1 MTPERLQKILAAAGL
16 GSRRGCE
23 KIIEEGRV
31 EVNGSRAELGSSA
44 DPAIDKIR
52 VDGTL
57 LPARPQARTFAI
69 YKPRKVISSLSAQ
82 GDRSTVR
89 DLLPFPGRFYPVGRL
104 DMDSEGLMLLTNDG
118 DLAQR
123 ISHPSFEVEKEYLV
137 LVARRPTDEQ
147 LAIWRRGVVLEEGF
161 RTSPMVVKF
170 ESTEGRGAWLRI
182 IMHEGRKHELRDIGQ
197 TIGLP
202 VVRIIRKRIGS
213 FHLGALGPGTYREL
227 TPKETADLLSI
238 PAQPEMGGKAKA
250 APAWRSGA
258 RPAQRKFQINETTGR
273 QEFPAR
279 SGKGG
284 SAKAASDWKTG
295 SRPEK
300 SKFHKRETA
309 DRQAY
314 PARPGKSG
322 SAKAASDWKTGSRPE
337 KSKFHKRETA
347 DRQAYP
353 ARPGKSGSAKA
364 VPNWTIGLHLKNRKN
379 RGKETTDSR
388 ALPARPGK
396 GGRAKAA
403 PDWKTN
409 SRPEKSKFHNK
420 EMADRKT
427 YPARPGKGGR
437 TKAAPDW
444 KTGSRPEKSKF
455 HNKETADRKTYPAR
469 PGKGGS
475 AKAAPRWKS
484 GVSSSKR
491 KIRKG

>member
-322 SAKAASDWKTGSRPE
+322 SAKA
-337 KSKFHKRETA
+337 
-347 DRQAYP
+347 
-353 ARPGKSGSAKA
+353 

-388 ALPARPGK
+388 TLPARPGK

-403 PDWKTN
+403 PDWKTS

>member
-1 MTPERLQKILAAAGL
+1 MTRERLQKILAAAGL

-31 EVNGSRAELGSSA
+31 EVNGSRAALGSSA
-44 DPAIDKIR
+44 DPEVDKIR

-57 LPARPQARTFAI
+57 LPVRPQPRTFAL

-147 LAIWRRGVVLEEGF
+147 LATWRRGVVLEEGF

-213 FHLGALGPGTYREL
+213 FHLGALNPGAYREL
-227 TPKETADLLSI
+227 TPKETADLLAI
-238 PAQPEMGGKAKA
+238 PAMPELGGKKKA
-250 APAWRSGA
+250 APAWKSDD
-258 RPAQRKFQINETTGR
+258 RPAQRKYQII
-273 QEFPAR
+273 
-279 SGKGG
+279 
-284 SAKAASDWKTG
+284 
-295 SRPEK
+295 
-300 SKFHKRETA
+300 ETA

-322 SAKAASDWKTGSRPE
+322 RANASPDWKTRSRPD
-337 KSKFHKRETA
+337 KSKFHTKETA
-347 DRQAYP
+347 DRKPYP
-353 ARPGKSGSAKA
+353 ARPGKSG
-364 VPNWTIGLHLKNRKN
+364 
-379 RGKETTDSR
+379 R
-388 ALPARPGK
+388 AN
-396 GGRAKAA
+396 AA
-403 PDWKTN
+403 PDWKTR
-409 SRPEKSKFHNK
+409 SRPDKSKFHTK
-420 EMADRKT
+420 ETADQKP
-427 YPARPGKGGR
+427 YPARPGKSGR
-437 TKAAPDW
+437 ANAAPDW
-444 KTGSRPEKSKF
+444 KTRSRPDKSKF
-455 HNKETADRKTYPAR
+455 HTKETADRKPYPAR
-469 PGKGGS
+469 PGKSGN

-484 GVSSSKR
+484 GVPSSKR
-491 KIRKG
+491 KIHKG

>member
-284 SAKAASDWKTG
+284 SAKAASDWK
-295 SRPEK
+295 S
-300 SKFHKRETA
+300 
-309 DRQAY
+309 
-314 PARPGKSG
+314 
-322 SAKAASDWKTGSRPE
+322 GSRPE